1 MVSGAYKPK
10 PTPRKISLL
19 AEVVDLRRPDEVGRF
34 NGWVWRFGS
43 RWMATVKFPGRR
55 PTYLP
60 AEQVKQVFRE
70 AKLKREAEREL
81 ERRLE
86 RDCDPDLICRARRV
100 GLTVSEY
107 LEAIAG

>member
-19 AEVVDLRRPDEVGRF
+19 AEVVDLRRPEEVGRF
-34 NGWVWRFGS
+34 NGWYRQGNCWR
-43 RWMATVKFPGRR
+43 AVVKFPGRR
-55 PTYLP
+55 PTHVP
-60 AEQVKQVFRE
+60 AACVKLVFRE
-70 AKLKREAEREL
+70 AMIRREVEREL

-86 RDCDPDLICRARRV
+86 RDCDPELICRARRV

-107 LEAIAG
+107 LEAIAE